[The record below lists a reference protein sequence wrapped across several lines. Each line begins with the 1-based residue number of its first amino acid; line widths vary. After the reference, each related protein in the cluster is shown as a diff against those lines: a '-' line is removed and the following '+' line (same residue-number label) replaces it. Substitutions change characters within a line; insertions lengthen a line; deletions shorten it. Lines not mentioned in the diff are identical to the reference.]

1 VVYNKDAN
9 FMKLS
14 LFTTSI
20 FSLPLG
26 HHLFLAPLKLKNL
39 YTLLI
44 KPVKGVFILGVL
56 LLVWQGG
63 EFAVVLG
70 GFSF

>member
-1 VVYNKDAN
+1 
-9 FMKLS
+9 MKLS

-56 LLVWQGG
+56 LLVW
-63 EFAVVLG
+63 
-70 GFSF
+70 